1 MLERS
6 SLELAQKRSPLLEPT
21 VQNKQDS
28 PEDSAH
34 CGRVGL
40 SMLERVI
47 GSFAGAI
54 ANLPILVLRAD
65 VKVFSDIKLKLF

>member
-1 MLERS
+1 
-6 SLELAQKRSPLLEPT
+6 
-21 VQNKQDS
+21 
-28 PEDSAH
+28 
-34 CGRVGL
+34 
-40 SMLERVI
+40 MLERVI